1 MRLKQVAVNAAARRF
16 DSLPQGYTDVSFTS
30 VDIFTADCGLTT
42 LHRENKEFSSKVR
55 ALAALAFLPFYQIP
69 EIL

>member
-1 MRLKQVAVNAAARRF
+1 MRQQDVLIRYRKGTRMF
-16 DSLPQGYTDVSFTS
+16 LLPQSINV
-30 VDIFTADCGLTT
+30 FTADCGLTT